1 MQASSSLSHPGAER
15 LAASSLATALRP
27 QAPMRVSEWVSDNI
41 VLVDG
46 PAAGQLWNA
55 RGAPYLV
62 DVLDLLS
69 EDHPCNLVTVRK
81 SQQSGASIASLAW
94 VLYCA
99 DREPVNNL
107 IYAAP
112 AIDALRKVNS
122 AKLQPLIDQWQRRIG
137 RKLIVD
143 QVSRS
148 GSSSTTYEKVFAK
161 GGRVF
166 LANANSQTDLSSVTT
181 KKGVKDEVS
190 KWQVIPG
197 AGDPEGLFFGRFT
210 AFRGTGDWKIL
221 EISTPEAD
229 LGFDGE
235 NGDAD
240 EFQGHCRIDRSFKLS
255 DQRYWHI
262 ACPSCGVF
270 FHHRFEQLRIN
281 KANPALTTYECEA
294 CGHQISE
301 AERRIQLQPAAGAH
315 WIALKPVEGRH
326 PGFHIDAFISLMMSY
341 QAIAEDYLNTRGS
354 GVALQDFNKL
364 VLGLPYKIL
373 VDVPDHKRLL
383 ERREA
388 HLKRGHIPPDAL
400 LLTASADVQ
409 MRGIWLEIVAW
420 TADRRSYLVEARYLS
435 GDTDSSDAPVFK
447 QLRAE
452 TLDREFP
459 DAFGGKRRI
468 DALAIDSGY
477 RSNVVYNWARL
488 NQMPHPDTG
497 RDLVLAIKGL
507 QGWGKP
513 AIGTPSLQDIDLGGK
528 KIAQGAKV
536 WPIGTW
542 PLKSGLY
549 LDLGKQRLAETVNEA
564 PPGYCHFHGE
574 ADEEYFK
581 QLCAAHLEDIK
592 VRGRPA
598 GKRWIDLREN
608 HFLDC
613 RVYNMALAEY
623 LGISI
628 MTADEWAALARHR
641 GLPPAVTEQT
651 LFTPRPEAEPQPVAE
666 PAESDMR
673 ESGWLGRRGRNWLR

>member
-1 MQASSSLSHPGAER
+1 MQAPSSLTHPGAER
-15 LAASSLATALRP
+15 LAASKLAEALRP
-27 QAPMRVSEWVSDNI
+27 PAPMRVSEWVSKNI

-62 DVLDLLS
+62 EILDCLS
-69 EDHPCNLVTVRK
+69 EEDPCNLVTVRK
-81 SQQSGASIASLAW
+81 SQQSGASIAALAW

-99 DREPVNNL
+99 DREPANM

-122 AKLQPLIDQWQRRIG
+122 AKLQPLIDQWQRRLG

-148 GSSSTTYEKVFAK
+148 GASSTTYEKVFAK

-166 LANANSQTDLSSVTT
+166 LANANSVTDLSSVTT

-197 AGDPEGLFFGRFT
+197 SGDPEGLFFGRFT

-229 LGFDGE
+229 LGFDDE
-235 NGDAD
+235 NGNAD
-240 EFQGHCRIDRSFKLS
+240 EFEGHCRIDRSFKLS
-255 DQRYWHI
+255 DQRYWHMK
-262 ACPSCGVF
+262 CPNCGELF
-270 FHHRFEQLRIN
+270 YHREEHLRIN
-281 KANPALTTYECEA
+281 REAPHLSTYECQD
-294 CGHQISE
+294 CGHPITE
-301 AERRIQLQPAAGAH
+301 AERRIQLQPENGAC
-315 WIALKPVEGRH
+315 WIATKPGAGRH

-341 QAIAEDYLNTRGS
+341 EAIARDKLNTRGS
-354 GVALQDFNKL
+354 GVALQDYQKL

-373 VDVPDHKRLL
+373 ADVPDHKRLM
-383 ERREA
+383 ERREP
-388 HLKRGHIPPDAL
+388 HLLRGHIPPDAL
-400 LLTASADVQ
+400 LLTAAADVQ
-409 MRGIWLEIVAW
+409 MRGVWLEIVAW
-420 TADRRSYLVEARYLS
+420 TADRRSYLIDARYLS
-435 GDTDSSDAPVFK
+435 GDTDSPDAAVFK
-447 QLRAE
+447 QLRTE

-459 DAFGGKRRI
+459 DAFGGCRRV
-468 DALAIDSGY
+468 DALAVDSGY
-477 RSNVVYNWARL
+477 RSNTVYSWVRL
-488 NQMPHPDTG
+488 NQRPHPDTG
-497 RDLVLAIKGL
+497 RGVVLAIKGM
-507 QGWGKP
+507 QGWGRP
-513 AIGTPSLQDIDLGGK
+513 AIGTPSLQDIDLGGR
-528 KIAQGAKV
+528 KISQGSEV

-542 PLKSGLY
+542 PLKTGLF
-549 LDLGKQRLAETVNEA
+549 LDLGKQRLAENVDEA
-564 PPGYCHFHGE
+564 PPGYCHFNRD

-598 GKRWIDLREN
+598 GKRWVDLREN

-613 RVYNMALAEY
+613 RIYNMALAEY
-623 LGISI
+623 LGITT

-641 GLPPAVTEQT
+641 GLPAEVTKRDLFSPPAPSGEPKPEEQRA
-651 LFTPRPEAEPQPVAE
+651 PPP
-666 PAESDMR
+666 PADD
-673 ESGWLGRRGRNWLR
+673 WLGGRGANW